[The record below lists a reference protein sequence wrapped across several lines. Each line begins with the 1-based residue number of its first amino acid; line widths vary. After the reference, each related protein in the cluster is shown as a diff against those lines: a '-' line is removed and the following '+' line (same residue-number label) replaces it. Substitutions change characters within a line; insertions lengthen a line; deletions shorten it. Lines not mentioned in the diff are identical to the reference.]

1 MKSGRQLL
9 REWMDRSS
17 MNGVQAAT
25 HIGIH
30 TTYLSQ
36 ILGNVRTPGL
46 TNALLIE
53 RATGIPV
60 EAWAPKQLSD
70 LSFADSETPVTA
82 SDSKS

>member
-1 MKSGRQLL
+1 MKSGRQQL
-9 REWMDRSS
+9 REWMDRSRF
-17 MNGVQAAT
+17 NGVQAAT

-36 ILGNVRTPGL
+36 ILGNIRTPGL

-60 EAWAPKQLSD
+60 EAWAGNELSD
-70 LSFADSETPVTA
+70 LSSAQSETPLTA
-82 SDSKS
+82 NNSK

>member
-1 MKSGRQLL
+1 MKSGRQQL
-9 REWMDRSS
+9 REWMDRSN
-17 MNGVQAAT
+17 MNGVQAST

-60 EAWAPKQLSD
+60 EAWAPKSLSD
-70 LSFADSETPVTA
+70 LSFADSEVAATT
-82 SDSKS
+82 SDSK